1 MKNEYSSKKDVSR
14 SVLTALS
21 VSLVMKLAAF
31 YLVLRLS
38 SLSGSVFCC
47 GVEICGD
54 FLYSMCICYNAIG
67 RGLCREL
74 PID

>member
-38 SLSGSVFCC
+38 SLSGSVFYC

-54 FLYSMCICYNAIG
+54 FLYFICIWYN
-67 RGLCREL
+67 E
-74 PID
+74 